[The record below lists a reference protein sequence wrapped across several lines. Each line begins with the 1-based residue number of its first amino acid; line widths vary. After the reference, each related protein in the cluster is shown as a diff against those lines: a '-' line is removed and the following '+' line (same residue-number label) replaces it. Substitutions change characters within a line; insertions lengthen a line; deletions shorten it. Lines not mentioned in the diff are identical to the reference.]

1 MSKDITEANK
11 KLLVDWL
18 GTGSIN
24 IFGRPFS
31 GKDTQ
36 GKYLSHLFSAPLI
49 GGGDIIRQS
58 SDNSKMKS
66 IIDKGELAPQA
77 DYLNLVIPYLSLPNF
92 IGKPLILSSLG
103 RWHGEEEPILSAT
116 QVTRHPI
123 KTVIN
128 LEIAEADV
136 WQRWKA
142 AKQRDD
148 RGNRN
153 DDNKNSITTRLSEYK
168 NKTKPVLDYYKNAG
182 LLVTIDGTDKEETVS
197 RNIIKQLLKKARR

>member
-1 MSKDITEANK
+1 MSKDITATEK
-11 KLLVDWL
+11 KLLINWL

-36 GKYLSHLFSAPLI
+36 GKYLSHFFEAPLI

-58 SDNSKMKS
+58 ADNPQMKK

-77 DYLNLVIPYLSLPNF
+77 DYLKLIIPYLSLQNF

-116 QVTRHPI
+116 QVTRHPV
-123 KTVIN
+123 KAVIN
-128 LEIAEADV
+128 LEISENDV
-136 WQRWKA
+136 WERWEA
-142 AKQRDD
+142 AKHRQD
-148 RGNRN
+148 RGERN

-168 NKTKPVLDYYKNAG
+168 NKTEPVLTYYKKSG
-182 LLVTIDGTDKEETVS
+182 LLITIDGTDKEEAVS
-197 RNIIKQLLKKARR
+197 QNIVKQLLKKAH